1 MGIFKKWRS
10 ETNTAPSYRLTL
22 HKTYYDQGF
31 FNLGVDVDRFVRT
44 DNGPISICLGN
55 PKVQIQ
61 GNVNR
66 DANQNGTPRI
76 MGGAELSNWFQR
88 NYSQLDKVNVLILAP
103 DKLLIV
109 TILGGR

>member
-1 MGIFKKWRS
+1 
-10 ETNTAPSYRLTL
+10 
-22 HKTYYDQGF
+22 
-31 FNLGVDVDRFVRT
+31 
-44 DNGPISICLGN
+44 LGN

-76 MGGAELSNWFQR
+76 MGGAELRNWFQR

-109 TILGGR
+109 TNNIQQTTRRIAYCKYFDHRDQNNRCRRRDSIRKITIIKIIG